1 MDTFSIPAPES
12 GSTVFTKKIWKKNGS
27 PPILILEEGWTEID
41 QGAFS
46 GAKNLLMIR
55 IPASVVEISEN
66 AFTDATKLHQV
77 AFVEN
82 SQLRTIGNEA
92 FSGATSLERIQIPA
106 SVTAIGHSV
115 FSKASSLREVT
126 FEEGS
131 RLTQIGD
138 ASFAF
143 TISLTNISIPEGV
156 ARIRDFTFFGA
167 TSLETIHIPIG
178 VTNIENGAFIKTP
191 RLTEIAFEPGSQI
204 SRINPMAFDQ
214 QSGLTRVIMGA
225 PVLARLNAARS
236 LVSNM
241 PPLILGKNNFYGK
254 DDVTIVS
261 MAQQIATMHDIARQ
275 MTKQKKAGPP
285 EQVINKVGEML
296 TGIKPQSDAVVEAA
310 RLRGMG
316 GTRKR
321 GIRRKSNKRKIKT
334 KKGKSKRRRTMS
346 RK

>member
-106 SVTAIGHSV
+106 SVEELGHSV

-191 RLTEIAFEPGSQI
+191 LLTEIAFEPGSQI

-225 PVLARLNAARS
+225 PVLASLNTARAS
-236 LVSNM
+236 YM
-241 PPLILGKNNFYGK
+241 PQLIFGENKFYGK
-254 DDVTIVS
+254 DNVS
-261 MAQQIATMHDIARQ
+261 ISSKVERSAHSKGGARSQ
-275 MTKQKKAGPP
+275 
-285 EQVINKVGEML
+285 
-296 TGIKPQSDAVVEAA
+296 
-310 RLRGMG
+310 
-316 GTRKR
+316 RKR
-321 GIRRKSNKRKIKT
+321 KLTRRIRAKKSSRKL
-334 KKGKSKRRRTMS
+334 RRR
-346 RK
+346 

>member
-46 GAKNLLMIR
+46 GAKKLLMIR

-106 SVTAIGHSV
+106 SVEELGHSV

-143 TISLTNISIPEGV
+143 TLSLTNISIPEGV

-236 LVSNM
+236 LVSNL

-261 MAQQIATMHDIARQ
+261 MAQQIATMHDISRQ
-275 MTKQKKAGPP
+275 MTKQKMAGPP
-285 EQVINKVGEML
+285 EHVINKVGEML
-296 TGIKPQSDAVVEAA
+296 TGIKPRSDAVIKESSA
-310 RLRGMG
+310 RAMG
-316 GTRKR
+316 L
-321 GIRRKSNKRKIKT
+321 RRKSKRRKIKT

>member
-41 QGAFS
+41 QEAFS
-46 GAKNLLMIR
+46 GAKKLLMIR

-106 SVTAIGHSV
+106 SVEELGHSA

-143 TISLTNISIPEGV
+143 TTSLKNISIPEGV

-167 TSLETIHIPIG
+167 TSLETIHIPLG

-191 RLTEIAFEPGSQI
+191 MLTEIAFEPGSQI
-204 SRINPMAFDQ
+204 SRINPMAFDP

-275 MTKQKKAGPP
+275 MTKQKMSGPP
-285 EQVINKVGEML
+285 EHVINKVGEML

-310 RLRGMG
+310 RRNGIG
-316 GTRKR
+316 G
-321 GIRRKSNKRKIKT
+321 KRKTKKQKMKT